1 MSRRRSKRTRGNKA
15 PDNEPASK
23 KANTM
28 PSPQFY
34 PESPVAAPDPHNHDG
49 IPSRQ
54 ELEAYYGNMNYKEL
68 QAECGRKGLSKGGG
82 SDNFNR

>member
-1 MSRRRSKRTRGNKA
+1 MIIIIIKITRGNKA

-34 PESPVAAPDPHNHDG
+34 PESPVAAPDPHNHV
-49 IPSRQ
+49 
-54 ELEAYYGNMNYKEL
+54 LFLLVKN
-68 QAECGRKGLSKGGG
+68 
-82 SDNFNR
+82 

>member
-1 MSRRRSKRTRGNKA
+1 MSRSKRTRGNKA

-68 QAECGRKGLSKGGG
+68 QLNVEEKVYQKVGGRI
-82 SDNFNR
+82 F